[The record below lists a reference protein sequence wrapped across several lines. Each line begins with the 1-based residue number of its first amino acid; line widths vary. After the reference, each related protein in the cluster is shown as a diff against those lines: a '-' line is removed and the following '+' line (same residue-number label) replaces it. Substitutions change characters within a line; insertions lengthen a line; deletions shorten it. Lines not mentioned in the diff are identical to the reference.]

1 MLDEL
6 LSKIRSY
13 NPNSDVEK
21 LQRLI
26 ILQKSVMKDNL
37 EILGNLIL
45 FIQWLLLIF

>member
-21 LQRLI
+21 ITKAYNFTKECHEGQFR
-26 ILQKSVMKDNL
+26 
-37 EILGNLIL
+37 ILGNLIL